1 MTDAHAKHDAVPKD
15 QFDVQEW
22 RRRLAVARGAGPADV
37 LITGGQVVNVFT
49 GELEKAN
56 VAIVGERIAG
66 IGDYGSARRFIDAT
80 GKIVA
85 PSFVDPHIHLESSMV
100 WLPEFA
106 RAVVPRGTGVVITDP
121 HEMANVAGLP
131 GLEAMRNAARGL
143 PLTVRFTTPSC
154 VPASDWESPG
164 ARFDVEEIAEMLAW
178 PETVGL
184 GELMSFPGVLSG
196 DDQIG
201 AKLVVSSGRRRD
213 GHAPGLKAH
222 GLQGYITTGISSD
235 HESTELEEARQK
247 LRSGLMVMIREGT
260 SEHNLEDLLPLV
272 NDRTYPRC
280 TFCSDDRDCHTLLHD
295 GHIDAVLRKAI
306 SLGLDPVRAIRMATW
321 NAADYWRLDGVG
333 AVAPG
338 YLANLVL
345 LDDLESVSVQMTL
358 HRGAVVAEAG
368 QLAVD
373 LPPDPPPAFLRDTV
387 HVAPLSVDD
396 LRLDPQDAT
405 FAVQAIPGQIVTE
418 RVRVT
423 PRVVDGAAVAD
434 PDNDLLKL
442 VCVERHHA
450 TGRVGVGYVRGF
462 GLRRGALASTIA
474 HDAHNIIAVGAD
486 DQDLL
491 RAIEAVIE
499 TQGGLAV
506 VAGGHLL
513 GRLPLPI
520 AGLLS
525 DRPLQEVAELIEQ
538 LEGTARGLGSSLPA
552 TFGLLTFMALSVI
565 PAARV
570 TDKGFVTV
578 G

>member
-1 MTDAHAKHDAVPKD
+1 M
-15 QFDVQEW
+15 
-22 RRRLAVARGAGPADV
+22 
-37 LITGGQVVNVFT
+37 
-49 GELEKAN
+49 
-56 VAIVGERIAG
+56 
-66 IGDYGSARRFIDAT
+66 
-80 GKIVA
+80 
-85 PSFVDPHIHLESSMV
+85 
-100 WLPEFA
+100 
-106 RAVVPRGTGVVITDP
+106 
-121 HEMANVAGLP
+121 
-131 GLEAMRNAARGL
+131 
-143 PLTVRFTTPSC
+143 
-154 VPASDWESPG
+154 
-164 ARFDVEEIAEMLAW
+164 
-178 PETVGL
+178 
-184 GELMSFPGVLSG
+184 
-196 DDQIG
+196 
-201 AKLVVSSGRRRD
+201 
-213 GHAPGLKAH
+213 
-222 GLQGYITTGISSD
+222 
-235 HESTELEEARQK
+235 
-247 LRSGLMVMIREGT
+247 
-260 SEHNLEDLLPLV
+260 
-272 NDRTYPRC
+272 
-280 TFCSDDRDCHTLLHD
+280 
-295 GHIDAVLRKAI
+295 
-306 SLGLDPVRAIRMATW
+306 
-321 NAADYWRLDGVG
+321 
-333 AVAPG
+333 
-338 YLANLVL
+338 L